1 MIHSCTEI
9 LPPLPPIYNCP
20 LPGVSD
26 FELKKIFRKQNKI
39 NEGEREIERGKRKG
53 PEGKG
58 GGEGGRGRGRGRGEG
73 KGEGKGGICNH
84 CGNYDRDPI
93 DPGFLFLVKNSLV
106 VGELKLF
113 LLSLGFT

>member
-58 GGEGGRGRGRGRGEG
+58 GGEGGRGRGVSVTIVEIVTEIR
-73 KGEGKGGICNH
+73 
-84 CGNYDRDPI
+84 
-93 DPGFLFLVKNSLV
+93 LT
-106 VGELKLF
+106 
-113 LLSLGFT
+113 LGFFFW